1 MDVSD
6 KKATINSNSNS
17 KNNINFD
24 DTIEKEAIGIDG
36 LDLGKVIEIGDTF
49 VVTQRGLINKKKYHL
64 PITSIE
70 SYDGEF
76 LSLRINES
84 DLKSYKQTEDTIFEG
99 YSEFKAS
106 DMSHE
111 VQTTIPVIDEELEVT
126 KRTIEENV
134 QIVKEPIKKTRSEE
148 IELSYDKVTIIKR
161 PANVDINRAY
171 NSVTES
177 NSSTIKG
184 EEESAISDHNNKTE
198 IIITLEREEP
208 VITKRSFVKEEILVK
223 KKPIFETKTITK
235 ELIHEQVNFN
245 NNEIS
250 KVE

>member
-24 DTIEKEAIGIDG
+24 DTIDKEAVGIDG

-70 SYDGEF
+70 SYDGEL

-84 DLKSYKQTEDTIFEG
+84 DLKSYEQTEDTIFEG
-99 YSEFKAS
+99 YSKFKAS
-106 DMSHE
+106 DMSQE
-111 VQTTIPVIDEELEVT
+111 VQTTIPVIDEELDVT

-134 QIVKEPIKKTRSEE
+134 QIVKEPIKKTRSEK

-161 PANVDINRAY
+161 PINMDINTA
-171 NSVTES
+171 NDSITES
-177 NSSTIKG
+177 NSSIIKG
-184 EEESAISDHNNKTE
+184 EDDIIGDSNNKTE

-245 NNEIS
+245 NNEVS

>member
-1 MDVSD
+1 VSD
-6 KKATINSNSNS
+6 KKVTINSNS

-24 DTIEKEAIGIDG
+24 DALDKEAVGIDG

-64 PITSIE
+64 PISSIE

-84 DLKSYKQTEDTIFEG
+84 DLKSYEQTEDTIFEG

-111 VQTTIPVIDEELEVT
+111 VQTTIPIIDEELEVT
-126 KRTIEENV
+126 KKTIEENV
-134 QIVKEPIKKTRSEE
+134 QVIKEPIKKTKSEE

-161 PANVDINRAY
+161 PVNVDINKATDTI
-171 NSVTES
+171 SES
-177 NSSTIKG
+177 TLSTIKV
-184 EEESAISDHNNKTE
+184 EEEQEAGITGDSNNVTE
-198 IIITLEREEP
+198 IIIALEREEP
-208 VITKRSFVKEEILVK
+208 IITKRSFVKEEIVLK
-223 KKPIFETKTITK
+223 KKPIFETKTITS

-245 NNEIS
+245 SNDFKS
-250 KVE
+250 